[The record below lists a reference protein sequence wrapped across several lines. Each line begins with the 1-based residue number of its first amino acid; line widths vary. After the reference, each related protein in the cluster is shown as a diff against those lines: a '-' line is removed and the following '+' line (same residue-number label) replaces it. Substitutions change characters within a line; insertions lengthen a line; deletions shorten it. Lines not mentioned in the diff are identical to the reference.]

1 MTIQELKDNVS
12 TAMRMIPSSRL
23 WGDDRGANTSNL
35 NVVYSEMDI
44 GEAAFM
50 LASTFHGRSTNHSW
64 EGNKLV
70 YAMFMCKG
78 TLRQEFDT
86 LVEYLPRAVKG

>member
-1 MTIQELKDNVS
+1 
-12 TAMRMIPSSRL
+12 
-23 WGDDRGANTSNL
+23 
-35 NVVYSEMDI
+35 MDI

-50 LASTFHGRSTNHSW
+50 LASTFHGRSTNNSR
-64 EGNKLV
+64 EENRLV

-86 LVEYLPRAVKG
+86 LVEYPPRAVKGWSKEVTARLKYKIGNPNCCM